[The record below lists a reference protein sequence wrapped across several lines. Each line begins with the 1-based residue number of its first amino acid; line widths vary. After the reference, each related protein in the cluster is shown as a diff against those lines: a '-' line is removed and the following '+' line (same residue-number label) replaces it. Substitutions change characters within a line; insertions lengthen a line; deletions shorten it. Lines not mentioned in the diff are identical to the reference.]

1 MKITYSKLWKTH
13 EGKGDIRE
21 RARRSR
27 YQRDTEKIVI
37 PIQKGRISL
46 KVEGNGARYEDYAAI
61 LPSRIYIVDDITI
74 PYLYDLIAVL
84 DENKDEVNENE

>member
-1 MKITYSKLWKTH
+1 MKITYSELWKTH
-13 EGKGDIRE
+13 EGKGDIRA

-46 KVEGNGARYEDYAAI
+46 KVEGNGARYEDYVAI
-61 LPSRIYIVDDITI
+61 SPSKIYVVDDITI

-84 DENKDEVNENE
+84 DENKEEVNENE

>member
-1 MKITYSKLWKTH
+1 MKITYSELWKTY
-13 EGKGDIRE
+13 EGKGDIRD

-37 PIQKGRISL
+37 PMQKGKISL
-46 KVEGNGARYEDYAAI
+46 KVEGNGARYKDYVAI
-61 LPSRIYIVDDITI
+61 SPSRIYVVDDITI